1 MPVSCCGGH
10 IYVRQN
16 TDLGKLFVGQI
27 QVRILKFVVQDSR
40 TGPGEVGLKKIIEI
54 NNLTVFIN

>member
-40 TGPGEVGLKKIIEI
+40 SGPGEVGLK
-54 NNLTVFIN
+54 